1 MNELIQVEARK
12 WKKVAKNNMLI
23 EKITERMTSA
33 RIEWQKR
40 IHMVDPD

>member
-12 WKKVAKNNMLI
+12 RKKVAKNNMLI
-23 EKITERMTSA
+23 EKITKRMTSA

-40 IHMVDPD
+40 IHMVDPN